1 MNVAGVMTRNS
12 MITDDGFEQAVQV
25 NYLGTALLNIM
36 VVPLIVKGG
45 HIVFTTSLTRLV
57 SRIPEQFPHESN
69 FSQLGTYGR
78 SKLALT
84 LFAIYLTTVLKTAGV
99 IVACADP
106 GVVNTNMITMHRWYD
121 RIADHLFRPLIST
134 PAQGAQA
141 LLTALNTTESGLL
154 FHGAETKRLV
164 SSLKDKDTF
173 VNLLNNTLRIINRE
187 KK

>member
-1 MNVAGVMTRNS
+1 MRTYSRS
-12 MITDDGFEQAVQV
+12 KS
-25 NYLGTALLNIM
+25 ALTHFAMYMAHCYTSLNI
-36 VVPLIVKGG
+36 
-45 HIVFTTSLTRLV
+45 
-57 SRIPEQFPHESN
+57 N
-69 FSQLGTYGR
+69 
-78 SKLALT
+78 
-84 LFAIYLTTVLKTAGV
+84 
-99 IVACADP
+99 CADP
-106 GVVNTNMITMHRWYD
+106 GVVDSDMITMHRWYD